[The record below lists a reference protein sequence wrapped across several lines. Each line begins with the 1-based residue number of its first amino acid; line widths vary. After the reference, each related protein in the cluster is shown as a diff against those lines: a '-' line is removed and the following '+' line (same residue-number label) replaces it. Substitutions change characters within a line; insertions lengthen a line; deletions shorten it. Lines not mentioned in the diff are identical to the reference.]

1 MRKVDKESTVKN
13 RTARIWKRQQ
23 NRKYFYNQKTDPI
36 GIKNLSTYIDAGY
49 TVPEN
54 YKFIGFNA
62 SSGFTATQDYSNM
75 NNITTKI
82 EVGAT
87 SDVLTITADIRK
99 ILTVT
104 LTMDAQHTYLGQT
117 KYFEITQVII
127 SSNSMYSTDKSN
139 WLMSNGSGSIS
150 AGDRN
155 GSATQ
160 KITLYLIEG
169 TNANITVIVDSVKIL
184 SRKFDPPT
192 PQVNNCT
199 TSDKKSP
206 FKFIIGDN
214 DATISWT

>member
-1 MRKVDKESTVKN
+1 
-13 RTARIWKRQQ
+13 
-23 NRKYFYNQKTDPI
+23 
-36 GIKNLSTYIDAGY
+36 
-49 TVPEN
+49 
-54 YKFIGFNA
+54 
-62 SSGFTATQDYSNM
+62 
-75 NNITTKI
+75 
-82 EVGAT
+82 
-87 SDVLTITADIRK
+87 
-99 ILTVT
+99 
-104 LTMDAQHTYLGQT
+104 MDAQHTYLGQT